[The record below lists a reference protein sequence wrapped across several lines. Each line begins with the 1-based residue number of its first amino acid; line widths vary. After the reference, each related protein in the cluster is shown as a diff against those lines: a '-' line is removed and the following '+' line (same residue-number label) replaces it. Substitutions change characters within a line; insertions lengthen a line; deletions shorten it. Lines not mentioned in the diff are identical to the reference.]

1 MTAVCLL
8 MTHSSKILAFPSY
21 TVLPSIFVSQSIPFP
36 QTRIVYLSSTQRDD
50 MTSAGAAAGYNI
62 YRTTDIV
69 QSNQPVQNEQPRPE
83 DSKCI
88 GVPYPVKPPD
98 KHELL
103 PKQQSE
109 GPFKITERPVEIT
122 DGKTK
127 DCDRDRTFGVFLD
140 GQQMPDRNDPE
151 RAGRRKR
158 LWAAIK
164 TGCRQVF
171 RKKGSESA

>member
-1 MTAVCLL
+1 
-8 MTHSSKILAFPSY
+8 
-21 TVLPSIFVSQSIPFP
+21 
-36 QTRIVYLSSTQRDD
+36 
-50 MTSAGAAAGYNI
+50 MTSAGAATGYNI

-69 QSNQPVQNEQPRPE
+69 QSNQRVQNEQPRPE

-98 KHELL
+98 KHELI

-109 GPFKITERPVEIT
+109 GPLKITERPVEIT

-140 GQQMPDRNDPE
+140 GQQMPDGAGWPPE
-151 RAGRRKR
+151 ASLGCDQNGLSTSVQEEGLRKRRRKKR
-158 LWAAIK
+158 RFVCVDVSYGNSDILLTTWL
-164 TGCRQVF
+164 
-171 RKKGSESA
+171 